1 MKKLCL
7 IIFSF
12 LIVQTAFNQNFL
24 FNEDFNDFI
33 DWKYSPDNN
42 IGAKFK
48 ILDEVLSV
56 NNFGTQQGEWYGP
69 IAVKQLSSKLD
80 VSYDDFIFS
89 TYLISTDNIADAF
102 GLIWIVLV
110 DDDNT
115 PILGV
120 YWSDNYHVSSD
131 DDWDTLAIYLGGRS
145 IAGDKLKE
153 AGTSH
158 WYSPNA
164 GATNETGF
172 TALPGG
178 YRNYDGSFI
187 GISYQGNW
195 WSSSRIATYAN
206 FINMLYEESC
216 VFSLY
221 TDKAAGNSVRCV
233 KD

>member
-120 YWSDNYHVSSD
+120 YWSDNYHDGIGMNSYRVKDPLGNNAFSRS
-131 DDWDTLAIYLGGRS
+131 YLGIYADGIIKEGSELAS
-145 IAGDKLKE
+145 INGKVSLKKSSGQLSLHYNDGPALTTYTFATKKIATKLKIYILKYKDFP
-153 AGTSH
+153 A
-158 WYSPNA
+158 
-164 GATNETGF
+164 
-172 TALPGG
+172 
-178 YRNYDGSFI
+178 RNIKIDFI
-187 GISYQGNW
+187 RLI
-195 WSSSRIATYAN
+195 
-206 FINMLYEESC
+206 
-216 VFSLY
+216 
-221 TDKAAGNSVRCV
+221 K
-233 KD
+233 K